1 MESSGTRTV
10 IVTGAAG
17 GIGSALAEAYYLDG
31 YKVVMAD
38 NDEKKGREVAS
49 RIGRARSQGEE
60 SGGEEPKPD
69 ALERLLFCKTDLRNP
84 EEITR
89 LVETGQS
96 HFGSIDIVINNA
108 GFGIWKSPYDLS
120 VEEWDDV
127 LLTNLRGTFICAR
140 EAAARMRDSGR
151 GGAIVNIASTR
162 AMMSEPGSEAYAA
175 SKGGIVALTHALA
188 VSLGRDRITVNCISP
203 GWIETGNY
211 EALRELDHRQHPAGR
226 VGRVADIV
234 RACQYL
240 TDPRNDFV
248 TGINLVVDGGMTR
261 KMIYEPDEK

>member
-1 MESSGTRTV
+1 MKRIQSRTV

-17 GIGSALAEAYYLDG
+17 GIGSALAEAYYREG
-31 YKVVMAD
+31 CNVVMAD
-38 NDEKKGREVAS
+38 SDESKGREAAS
-49 RIGRARSQGEE
+49 RIIASSAQ
-60 SGGEEPKPD
+60 SGGGEDPGNAGE
-69 ALERLLFCKTDLRNP
+69 ERLLFCKTDSRRP
-84 EEITR
+84 GEISHM
-89 LVETGQS
+89 VETACSQ
-96 HFGSIDIVINNA
+96 FGSIDILINNA
-108 GFGIWKSPYDLS
+108 GFGIWKSPYELT

-127 LLTNLRGTFICAR
+127 LLTNLRGTFLCAR

-162 AMMSEPGSEAYAA
+162 AMMSEPNSEAYAA

-188 VSLGRDRITVNCISP
+188 VSLGSDRITVNCISP

-211 EALRELDHRQHPAGR
+211 EALRDVDHHQHPAGR
-226 VGRVADIV
+226 VGRVDDIV

-261 KMIYEPDEK
+261 KMIYEPDEE